1 MDYRLVHFN
10 CARPMGQFDFSN
22 EFVQVFV
29 ALLPRIFKDGDAF
42 EGLIHHN
49 HGLRCPDGSWRGFTN
64 AFPYPPEWRAPDI
77 STLAIWRSMEDLK
90 AFSHN
95 GRTHPP
101 GMRRLAGEIDRSDG
115 PGFVMWWAPKG
126 EPGMGAKRSAGYFAA
141 RRASTC
147 FWLIS
152 RTARSPRAASPS
164 ASAMPG
170 ERCPPVPPQES
181 R

>member
-10 CARPMGQFDFSN
+10 CARPMGKFDFSN

-42 EGLIHHN
+42 EGLLHHD

-77 STLAIWRSMEDLK
+77 STLAVWRSLEDLK

-101 GMRRLAGEIDRSDG
+101 GMRRLAQEIDRSNG
-115 PGFVMWWAPKG
+115 PGFVMWWAAKG
-126 EPGMGAKRSAGYFAA
+126 ERFTLEDGWQRLQHLRQHGSTDYAFSLDQPVKRPAVA
-141 RRASTC
+141 
-147 FWLIS
+147 
-152 RTARSPRAASPS
+152 
-164 ASAMPG
+164 
-170 ERCPPVPPQES
+170 
-181 R
+181 